1 LTSTVQVASS
11 APAKKHN
18 LKQWIKGIVYALLL
32 INWGFYIADDMSI
45 AAHTLRADPT
55 FLDWT
60 SAFATSFDEAAWFIL
75 LFVFELET
83 YLLSD
88 ESFTPTRVKLMH
100 GLRLVCYCFL
110 AHTLY
115 AYAGTAADLLDVDA
129 EANTTQLCQLLDRD
143 LSFGSNLEYT
153 TLDESNCQTL
163 STDTQF
169 YLIENGTVV
178 TDTRGLRIERELTT
192 IDLTEATV
200 WLLILFFIELI
211 LRLQEKGIT
220 QGPLLRTAII
230 LKFGLYCLLWCAVL
244 YWLYRGHTMYAWDE
258 ALWIFGFMAIGMNL
272 SDWRDEMVEEAEG
285 AAQP

>member
-1 LTSTVQVASS
+1 MTSTVQVASS
-11 APAKKHN
+11 APVKNHN
-18 LKQWIKGIVYALLL
+18 LKQWIKGIVYTLLL
-32 INWGFYIADDMSI
+32 INWGLYIADDVSI
-45 AAHTLRADPT
+45 AAHTLRADST

-88 ESFTPTRVKLMH
+88 ESFTPARVKMMH

-115 AYAGTAADLLDVDA
+115 AYTDTATDLLDIEA

-143 LSFGSNLEYT
+143 LSFGSNLEYN

-169 YLIENGTVV
+169 YLVENGAVV
-178 TDTRGLRIERELTT
+178 TDTRGLQIERELTS
-192 IDLTEATV
+192 IDLAEATV
-200 WLLILFFIELI
+200 WLLILFLIELT
-211 LRLQEKGIT
+211 LRLQEKG
-220 QGPLLRTAII
+220 LRT
-230 LKFGLYCLLWCAVL
+230 YQ
-244 YWLYRGHTMYAWDE
+244 
-258 ALWIFGFMAIGMNL
+258 GF
-272 SDWRDEMVEEAEG
+272 
-285 AAQP
+285 